1 MSISRFTEDVARY
14 YMLSHRKDVPN
25 MERHSLL
32 GTSKKR
38 YLKDGLNTLEYKVIE
53 KEFRD
58 LYTWTLV
65 WFEEKKRVES

>member
-1 MSISRFTEDVARY
+1 VLFKLVY
-14 YMLSHRKDVPN
+14 L
-25 MERHSLL
+25 RHSLL